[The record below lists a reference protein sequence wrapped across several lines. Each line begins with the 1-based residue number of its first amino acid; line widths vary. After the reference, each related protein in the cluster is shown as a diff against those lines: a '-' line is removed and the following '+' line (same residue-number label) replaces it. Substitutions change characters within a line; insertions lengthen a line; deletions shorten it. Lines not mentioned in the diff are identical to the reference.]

1 MSTLGNVKGTL
12 IGRVVF
18 GSVQQKR
25 TKEDKPYE
33 EFSIGL
39 QLPNGST
46 VFVRNRIFE
55 KSREVVSL
63 KSRIEFLERI
73 VENYKTE
80 DIYARLRLKP
90 DDKTGENKYAKFTTF
105 INKDGKISF
114 SGEGFLDEI
123 ETELKDD
130 VVHLVFKNQKG
141 DLYTTEFTKFNT
153 DLTIIGYVKEVDDKL
168 VTVVD
173 SDSEYPAQWNITAT
187 QNIASQLKI
196 GQMYGFIVKFV
207 KGEKIENSVV
217 ENSDIFSF
225 TEDFAVKTSKSEF
238 ETDRLDLINGGIC
251 SQVAPISFSNLNGRS
266 SSSKINSKVTNDDDE
281 FPF

>member
-130 VVHLVFKNQKG
+130 VVYLVFKNQKG

-173 SDSEYPAQWNITAT
+173 SDNEYPAQWNITAT

-225 TEDFAVKTSKSEF
+225 TEDFTVKTSKSEF

-251 SQVAPISFSNLNGRS
+251 SHVAPISFSNLNGRS